1 MRKLLLTAFG
11 IASIFMLSSSF
22 KNENIKNNI
31 SSKNDKYLKRTD
43 TLNIANMACAIFIR
57 RKSQDIADMRKE
69 FESEEDFYVAAD
81 DMNYYN
87 YMADEYLEN
96 KAMRIIYADTTYSV
110 INFQNKHFINIT
122 DTTIVKDITSSLI
135 LYKEG
140 KKPTVIAPIEISNE
154 YNKYFMK

>member
-1 MRKLLLTAFG
+1 MRKLLLTVFG
-11 IASIFMLSSSF
+11 IASILVLSSL
-22 KNENIKNNI
+22 KNENIQNDI
-31 SSKNDKYLKRTD
+31 SAKKDKYLKRTD
-43 TLNIANMACAIFIR
+43 TLNIIEKECALFLR
-57 RKSQDIADMRKE
+57 YNSQDISDMRKRHK
-69 FESEEDFYVAAD
+69 SEDDFYAAAD
-81 DMNYYN
+81 DMNYY
-87 YMADEYLEN
+87 YSAAGEYLKDTN
-96 KAMRIIYADTTYSV
+96 MKIISVDTIYSV

>member
-22 KNENIKNNI
+22 KNENIKNNF

-43 TLNIANMACAIFIR
+43 TLNIIDKECALLLK

-96 KAMRIIYADTTYSV
+96 KAMRIIYVDTTYSV
-110 INFQNKHFINIT
+110 INFQNKHFINILDKT
-122 DTTIVKDITSSLI
+122 KNIIFSVI

-140 KKPTVIAPIEISNE
+140 KKPIAVAPIDVSAE
-154 YNKYFMK
+154 YDKYFLE

>member
-11 IASIFMLSSSF
+11 IASVFMLSSSF

-43 TLNIANMACAIFIR
+43 TLNIIDKECALLLK

-69 FESEEDFYVAAD
+69 FESEEDFYIVAD
-81 DMNYYN
+81 GIVYDNYIVKK
-87 YMADEYLEN
+87 YLKN
-96 KAMRIIYADTTYSV
+96 KAMKIISVDTTYSV
-110 INFQNKHFINIT
+110 INFQNKHFINILDKT
-122 DTTIVKDITSSLI
+122 KNIIFSVI

-140 KKPTVIAPIEISNE
+140 KKPIVVAPIDVSAE
-154 YNKYFMK
+154 YDKYFLE